1 MKAAKTSG
9 TLILKKIDFDD
20 VKIRTVRKSNDR
32 SGKVTLPYELV
43 GRDVYIVV
51 PKKEK

>member
-1 MKAAKTSG
+1 MKATKTSG
-9 TLILKKIDFDD
+9 TLILKKIDFSQ
-20 VKIRTVRKSNDR
+20 VYRGIVRKSNER

-43 GRDVYIVV
+43 GQEVYIIV